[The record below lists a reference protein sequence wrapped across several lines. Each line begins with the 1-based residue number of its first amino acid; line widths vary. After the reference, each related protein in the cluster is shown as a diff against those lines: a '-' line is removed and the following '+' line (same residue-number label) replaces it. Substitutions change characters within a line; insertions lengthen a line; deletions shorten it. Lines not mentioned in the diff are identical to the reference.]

1 MAKTTKTGIFS
12 NIKGDLTGG
21 LTAAIIALP
30 MGLAFGLQS
39 GLGAEAGLY
48 TAIILAVIASII
60 AGTKTLISDP
70 TGPMTIIA
78 ASIVAAA
85 MEPKGGGMVVVI
97 CTFALAGIFQIVFG
111 FIKVAQYVK
120 YISYPVLSGFMGG
133 IGIIIILFQ
142 WHSFFGENLKEE
154 MLKNGEGAAK
164 GVLDIIS
171 HLPDP
176 VVHHHWS
183 AIILGGVTIALI
195 YLLPLVSKKIPSGL
209 VALIIGTLISFGIEK
224 LYTGKDWVFKT
235 IGDVGEGMPDT
246 LPDFQIAVL
255 LDFDISKLT
264 IIVVGALTL
273 AGLGTIDTL
282 LTSVVADNVT
292 KTKHNGNR
300 ELMGQGL
307 GNFIAALFGGIPGA
321 GSTTGTVANIN
332 SHGKTNLSGI
342 VKGLVLLLFLIP
354 VVGKYIELVPI
365 PVLSALLITVGI
377 GIIDFT
383 GIKRLIKIRNS
394 DTLVLALVI
403 LLTVFADLLVAVGVG
418 MVLSSF
424 FFMQRMGVIVDQQS
438 KKGSLAEIGKKLKI
452 PASIKDRVYNYELDG
467 PLFYGFSDQFK
478 AQAEA
483 IKDKDAVIINLSSVP
498 YIDASGIYVLEE
510 VISNFK
516 DKGIEVVLVGVKD
529 HIFKQFENLKV
540 IPETLPEENAYNSV
554 RAGVKY
560 LKNKLENEW

>member
-1 MAKTTKTGIFS
+1 MSKTEKTGFFS

-39 GLGAEAGLY
+39 GMGAEAGLY
-48 TAIILAVIASII
+48 TAIILAIVASII

-70 TGPMTIIA
+70 TGPMTIVA
-78 ASIVAAA
+78 AGIYAAA
-85 MEPKGGGMVVVI
+85 MDTDGGGMVVVI
-97 CTFALAGIFQIVFG
+97 CTFALAGIFQIAFG

-142 WHSFFGENLKEE
+142 WHSFFGENLKDE
-154 MLKNGEGAAK
+154 MIKNGEGPAN
-164 GVLDIIS
+164 GVIDIIS

-176 VVHHHWS
+176 IMHHHWS
-183 AIILGGVTIALI
+183 SIILGLITILLI
-195 YLLPLVSKKIPSGL
+195 YLLPLISRKIPAGL
-209 VALIIGTLISFGIEK
+209 IALIIGTLISFGIAE
-224 LYTGKDWVFKT
+224 LNLGEEWAFKT
-235 IGDVGEGMPDT
+235 IGAIPDT
-246 LPDFQIAVL
+246 LPDFQIGVL
-255 LDFDISKLT
+255 MEFDITKLT

-307 GNFIAALFGGIPGA
+307 GNFLAALFGGIPGA

-332 SHGKTNLSGI
+332 SNGKTNLSGI
-342 VKGLVLLLFLIP
+342 VKGLILLLVLLGL
-354 VVGKYIELVPI
+354 GKYLEAVPI

-424 FFMQRMGVIVDQQS
+424 FFMQKMGDIVEEQS
-438 KKGSLAEIGKKLKI
+438 KTGSLSEIGKKLKI
-452 PASIKDRVYNYELDG
+452 PDSIKNRVYNYELDG

-516 DKGIEVVLVGVKD
+516 DKEIEVVLVGVKD

-540 IPETLPEENAYNSV
+540 IPGTLPEENAYNSV

-560 LKNKLENEW
+560 LKNKLEDEL

>member
-1 MAKTTKTGIFS
+1 MSKTEKTGFFS

-39 GLGAEAGLY
+39 GMGAEAGLY
-48 TAIILAVIASII
+48 TAIILAIVASVI

-70 TGPMTIIA
+70 TGPMTIVA
-78 ASIVAAA
+78 AGIYAAA
-85 MEPKGGGMVVVI
+85 MDTDGGGMVVVI
-97 CTFALAGIFQIVFG
+97 CTFALAGIFQIAFG

-154 MLKNGEGAAK
+154 MIKNGEGPAN
-164 GVLDIIS
+164 GVIDIIS

-176 VVHHHWS
+176 IMHHHWS
-183 AIILGGVTIALI
+183 SMILGLITILLI
-195 YLLPLVSKKIPSGL
+195 YLLPLISKKIPAGL
-209 VALIIGTLISFGIEK
+209 IALIIGTLVSFGISE
-224 LYTGKDWVFKT
+224 LNLGEEWTFKT
-235 IGDVGEGMPDT
+235 IGTIPDT
-246 LPDFQIAVL
+246 LPDFQIGVL
-255 LDFDISKLT
+255 MDFDITKLT

-307 GNFIAALFGGIPGA
+307 GNFLAALFGGIPGA

-332 SHGKTNLSGI
+332 SNGKTNLSGI
-342 VKGLVLLLFLIP
+342 VKGLILLLVLLGL
-354 VVGKYIELVPI
+354 GKYLEAVPI

-424 FFMQRMGVIVDQQS
+424 FFMQKMGDIVEEQS
-438 KKGSLAEIGKKLKI
+438 KTSSLSDIGKKLKI

-540 IPETLPEENAYNSV
+540 IPGTLPEENAYNSV

-560 LKNKLENEW
+560 LKNKLEDEL

>member
-1 MAKTTKTGIFS
+1 MSKTEKTGFFS

-39 GLGAEAGLY
+39 GMGAEAGLY
-48 TAIILAVIASII
+48 TAIILAIVASVI

-70 TGPMTIIA
+70 TGPMTIVA
-78 ASIVAAA
+78 AGIYAAA
-85 MEPKGGGMVVVI
+85 MDTDGGGMVVVI
-97 CTFALAGIFQIVFG
+97 CTFALAGIFQIAFG

-142 WHSFFGENLKEE
+142 WHSFFGENLKDE
-154 MLKNGEGAAK
+154 MIKNGEGPAN
-164 GVLDIIS
+164 GVIDIIS

-176 VVHHHWS
+176 IMHHHWS
-183 AIILGGVTIALI
+183 SMILGLITILLI
-195 YLLPLVSKKIPSGL
+195 YLLPLISKKIPAGL
-209 VALIIGTLISFGIEK
+209 IALIIGTLVSFGISE
-224 LYTGKDWVFKT
+224 LNLGEEWTFKT
-235 IGDVGEGMPDT
+235 IGGIPDT
-246 LPDFQIAVL
+246 LPDFQIGVL
-255 LDFDISKLT
+255 MDFDITKLT

-307 GNFIAALFGGIPGA
+307 GNFLAALFGGIPGA

-332 SHGKTNLSGI
+332 SNGKTNLSGI
-342 VKGLVLLLFLIP
+342 VKGLILLLVLLGL
-354 VVGKYIELVPI
+354 GKYLEAVPI

-424 FFMQRMGVIVDQQS
+424 FFMQKMGDIVEEQS
-438 KKGSLAEIGKKLKI
+438 KTSSLSDIGKKLKI

-540 IPETLPEENAYNSV
+540 IPGTLPEENAYNSV

-560 LKNKLENEW
+560 LKNKLEDEL